1 MSPRRMRRLTL
12 RIALISEYFVIEA
25 SMSAICDLRRSFSLA
40 CLLPTR
46 TGTRYVVEERR
57 ALHRA
62 TVKLLSKAWR
72 ERSRGKIRLQ
82 SLLSLSVGADIR
94 YSTASYAVR
103 SDVMLL
109 RRQGLVIR
117 PNGNG

>member
-1 MSPRRMRRLTL
+1 MLEDLVSSVSPHRMRRLAL

-25 SMSAICDLRRSFSLA
+25 SMSAIGDLRRSFSLA

-62 TVKLLSKAWR
+62 TVNLLLRVWR
-72 ERSRGKIRLQ
+72 EKSR
-82 SLLSLSVGADIR
+82 V
-94 YSTASYAVR
+94 
-103 SDVMLL
+103 
-109 RRQGLVIR
+109 
-117 PNGNG
+117 